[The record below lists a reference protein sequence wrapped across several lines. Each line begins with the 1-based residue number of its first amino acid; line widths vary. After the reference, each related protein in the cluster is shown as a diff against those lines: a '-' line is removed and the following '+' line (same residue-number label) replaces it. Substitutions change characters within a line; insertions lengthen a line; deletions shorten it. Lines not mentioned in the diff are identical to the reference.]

1 MGIKL
6 LVKNDSDACHGK
18 KGKLWET
25 GISQQNFLFLT
36 LFSCGGDVQ
45 IGLDGVRML
54 DPSTSVMLRIYP
66 LETIERWEVRNLS
79 SLLCCIS
86 SSTSGLLVPF
96 FFYLDEES
104 LSLMDWGT
112 TQCEVFCLDP
122 RMEYWAVQQ
131 ILLIRPVAFC
141 VGDAGN
147 RAFSVH
153 ILGQECSRHWA
164 AHHPP

>member
-25 GISQQNFLFLT
+25 GISQQIFLFFT
-36 LFSCGGDVQ
+36 FFSCGGDAQ

-54 DPSTSVMLRIYP
+54 DPSTSVTLRIYP

-104 LSLMDWGT
+104 LSLM
-112 TQCEVFCLDP
+112 
-122 RMEYWAVQQ
+122 
-131 ILLIRPVAFC
+131 
-141 VGDAGN
+141 
-147 RAFSVH
+147 H
-153 ILGQECSRHWA
+153 
-164 AHHPP
+164 

>member
-25 GISQQNFLFLT
+25 GISQQNFLFFT

-54 DPSTSVMLRIYP
+54 DPSTSVTLRIYT

-86 SSTSGLLVPF
+86 SSTSCLLPF

-104 LSLMDWGT
+104 LSLMD
-112 TQCEVFCLDP
+112 
-122 RMEYWAVQQ
+122 
-131 ILLIRPVAFC
+131 
-141 VGDAGN
+141 
-147 RAFSVH
+147 
-153 ILGQECSRHWA
+153 
-164 AHHPP
+164 